1 MIDLQLPYVK
11 HHCRL
16 QETKLDKN
24 SFGVVVVQGIISF
37 NDLENVVYEM
47 NKIKI
52 CQSKTK

>member
-37 NDLENVVYEM
+37 NDVIEKVQHEVFNLRSAAS
-47 NKIKI
+47 I
-52 CQSKTK
+52 Q